1 MAGTSSFTPSPATM
15 TTLPIQEKLSK
26 LNHATW
32 KAQVLAMIR
41 DARLEGFLTG
51 KIKKSE
57 EMIFDKEGN
66 KVPNPNYDDWLATDQ
81 QVLSYILASISKEIL
96 TQVAAKPTAADA

>member
-1 MAGTSSFTPSPATM
+1 MAGTSSFTPSPTTM

-32 KAQVLAMIR
+32 KAQVLAMIHG
-41 DARLEGFLTG
+41 ARLEGFLTG
-51 KIKKSE
+51 KIKKS
-57 EMIFDKEGN
+57 EGN